1 MKTHEN
7 IMGKQD
13 IQIGSNKSF
22 GIVFAVVFLIIALW
36 PLLDGGRF
44 RVWAL
49 VTGIIL
55 FIISFIYPSIF
66 KPFNH
71 IWFKFG
77 LLLGKIVTPIV
88 MGFLYF
94 FTITPTALIMRTL
107 KKRPLDL
114 EFDDSLDSYWKYRDP
129 PGPSSESM
137 KNQF

>member
-7 IMGKQD
+7 IIEKQD

-36 PLLDGGRF
+36 PLLDEGMF

-66 KPFNH
+66 KPFNY

-114 EFDDSLDSYWKYRDP
+114 EFDESLDSYWKYRDP

>member
-7 IMGKQD
+7 IIEKQD

-22 GIVFAVVFLIIALW
+22 GIVFAVVFFVIALW
-36 PLLDGGRF
+36 PLMDEGNF

-55 FIISFIYPSIF
+55 FLISFIYPSIY
-66 KPFNH
+66 KPFNY
-71 IWFKFG
+71 IWFKCG
-77 LLLGKIVTPIV
+77 LLLGKIVTAIV

>member
-7 IMGKQD
+7 IIEKQD

-36 PLLDGGRF
+36 PLLDEGMF

-66 KPFNH
+66 KPFNL

-114 EFDDSLDSYWKYRDP
+114 EFDESLDSYWKYRDP

>member
-7 IMGKQD
+7 IIEKQD
-13 IQIGSNKSF
+13 IQIGSDKSF
-22 GIVFAVVFLIIALW
+22 GIVFAVVFFVIALW
-36 PLLDGGRF
+36 PLMDEGNF

-55 FIISFIYPSIF
+55 FLISSIYPSIY
-66 KPFNH
+66 KPFNY

>member
-1 MKTHEN
+1 LKTHEN
-7 IMGKQD
+7 IIEKQD

-22 GIVFAVVFLIIALW
+22 GIVFAVVFFVIALW
-36 PLLDGGRF
+36 PLMDEGNF

-55 FIISFIYPSIF
+55 FLISFIYPSIY
-66 KPFNH
+66 KPFNY

>member
-7 IMGKQD
+7 IIEKQD

-22 GIVFAVVFLIIALW
+22 GIVFAVVFFVIALW
-36 PLLDGGRF
+36 PLMDEGNF

-55 FIISFIYPSIF
+55 FLISFIYPSIY
-66 KPFNH
+66 KPFNY

-77 LLLGKIVTPIV
+77 LLLGKIATPIV

>member
-7 IMGKQD
+7 IIEKQD

-22 GIVFAVVFLIIALW
+22 GIVFAVVFFVIALW
-36 PLLDGGRF
+36 PLIDEGNF

-55 FIISFIYPSIF
+55 SLISFIYPSIY
-66 KPFNH
+66 KPFNY

-114 EFDDSLDSYWKYRDP
+114 EFDESLDSYWKYRDP

>member
-7 IMGKQD
+7 IIEKQD

-22 GIVFAVVFLIIALW
+22 GIVFAVVFFVIALW
-36 PLLDGGRF
+36 PLMDEGNF

-55 FIISFIYPSIF
+55 FLISFIYPSIY
-66 KPFNH
+66 KPFNY

-77 LLLGKIVTPIV
+77 LLLGKIVTPLV

>member
-1 MKTHEN
+1 
-7 IMGKQD
+7 
-13 IQIGSNKSF
+13 
-22 GIVFAVVFLIIALW
+22 
-36 PLLDGGRF
+36 
-44 RVWAL
+44 
-49 VTGIIL
+49 
-55 FIISFIYPSIF
+55 
-66 KPFNH
+66 
-71 IWFKFG
+71 
-77 LLLGKIVTPIV
+77 LLGKIVTPIV

>member
-1 MKTHEN
+1 M
-7 IMGKQD
+7 
-13 IQIGSNKSF
+13 
-22 GIVFAVVFLIIALW
+22 VFFVIALW
-36 PLLDGGRF
+36 PLMDEGNF

-55 FIISFIYPSIF
+55 FLISFIYPSIY
-66 KPFNH
+66 KPFNY

>member
-7 IMGKQD
+7 IREKQD

-22 GIVFAVVFLIIALW
+22 GIVFAVVFFVIALW
-36 PLLDGGRF
+36 PLMDEGNF

-55 FIISFIYPSIF
+55 FLISFIYPSIY
-66 KPFNH
+66 KPFNY

>member
-7 IMGKQD
+7 IIEKQD

-22 GIVFAVVFLIIALW
+22 GIVFAVVFFVIALW
-36 PLLDGGRF
+36 PLMDEGNL

-55 FIISFIYPSIF
+55 FLISFIYPSIY
-66 KPFNH
+66 KPFNY

>member
-7 IMGKQD
+7 IIEKKD

-22 GIVFAVVFLIIALW
+22 GIVFAVVFFVIALW
-36 PLLDGGRF
+36 PLMDEGNF

-55 FIISFIYPSIF
+55 FLISFIYPSIY
-66 KPFNH
+66 KPFNY

>member
-36 PLLDGGRF
+36 PLLDEGMF

-66 KPFNH
+66 KPFNY

-114 EFDDSLDSYWKYRDP
+114 EFDESLDSYWKYRDP

>member
-7 IMGKQD
+7 IIEKQD

-22 GIVFAVVFLIIALW
+22 GIVFAVVFFVIALW
-36 PLLDGGRF
+36 PLMDEGNF

-55 FIISFIYPSIF
+55 FLISFIYPSIY
-66 KPFNH
+66 KPFNY

>member
-7 IMGKQD
+7 IIEKQD

-22 GIVFAVVFLIIALW
+22 GIVFAVVFFVIALW
-36 PLLDGGRF
+36 PLMDEGNF

-55 FIISFIYPSIF
+55 FLISFIYPSIY
-66 KPFNH
+66 KPFNY

-114 EFDDSLDSYWKYRDP
+114 EFDDSQDSYWKYRDP

>member
-7 IMGKQD
+7 IIEKQD

-66 KPFNH
+66 KPFNY

-114 EFDDSLDSYWKYRDP
+114 EFDESLDSYWKYRDP